1 LEIKVTAEFAKTL
14 HNGDEV
20 RVKKTNQI
28 CKVLTVK
35 THGKIVVLEV
45 LTPQNTSRQVTHVEV
60 A

>member
-1 LEIKVTAEFAKTL
+1 MTAEFAKTL

-45 LTPQNTSRQVTHVEV
+45 LTPQNTYRQVTHVEV